1 MKAARRSSRG
11 SPRRPCGGASRVG
24 WASRPP
30 HPASC
35 RMMLL
40 NVLQPPLRKNV
51 RAGRSNRRAGAHPTR
66 ETFAAQRRGAVGLQ
80 EDNQVWSF
88 CPYSGQPTCKGTRR
102 PLPVPEGLR
111 KLAGGEASP
120 RARTTGRLDPIAS
133 APAGAVERA
142 VRWKNP
148 PPLRGAFRWPWGSGG
163 SRCAAPPANP
173 RDSQLLTSSLL
184 APMTPPACR
193 CENPCSARHSFS
205 TAANSAAVI
214 RTPAGGSSPPSRIT
228 DSASRCPAAHCR
240 T

>member
-1 MKAARRSSRG
+1 MTLLGFTASASLREYNNLQSFVSLVMKAARRSSRG

-120 RARTTGRLDPIAS
+120 RARTTERLDQIAS
-133 APAGAVERA
+133 APTGRWNALFDGKIHRPSGAHSDGPGVPVVLAALHHRLIRA
-142 VRWKNP
+142 TPNSSRQ
-148 PPLRGAFRWPWGSGG
+148 ACWP
-163 SRCAAPPANP
+163 R
-173 RDSQLLTSSLL
+173 
-184 APMTPPACR
+184 
-193 CENPCSARHSFS
+193 
-205 TAANSAAVI
+205 
-214 RTPAGGSSPPSRIT
+214 
-228 DSASRCPAAHCR
+228 
-240 T
+240 